1 MTTTFER
8 VQGILGK
15 KYSLAAE
22 TITPESTLES
32 LGLDSLDLIELLFD
46 VEDEFQIRI
55 PQDGGSALKTA
66 TVQDIVD
73 SIEKLVSPETP
84 IDPAAGQVT

>member
-8 VQGILGK
+8 VQAILEK
-15 KYSLAAE
+15 KYSLKAE

-32 LGLDSLDLIELLFD
+32 LGLDSLDLIEVLFD

-73 SIEKLVSPETP
+73 SIEKLVSPEAP
-84 IDPAAGQVT
+84 VQPAAGQ

>member
-1 MTTTFER
+1 MMTIFER
-8 VQGILGK
+8 LQAIVAK
-15 KYSLAAE
+15 KYSLDPA

-46 VEDEFQIRI
+46 VEDDFGIRV

-66 TVQDIVD
+66 TIQDIVE
-73 SIEKLVSPETP
+73 SIRSLVPEESTP
-84 IDPAAGQVT
+84 AP

>member
-1 MTTTFER
+1 MTMIFER
-8 VQGILGK
+8 LQAIVAK
-15 KYSLAAE
+15 KYSLDPA

-46 VEDEFQIRI
+46 VEDEFAIRV

-66 TVQDIVD
+66 TIQDIVESIRALVPED
-73 SIEKLVSPETP
+73 SP
-84 IDPAAGQVT
+84 PAP

>member
-8 VQGILGK
+8 IQTILVK
-15 KYSLAAE
+15 KYSLAPE

-46 VEDEFQIRI
+46 VEDEFQIRV

-66 TVQDIVD
+66 TVQDIID
-73 SIEKLVSPETP
+73 SIEKLVPREPT
-84 IDPAAGQVT
+84 IQPAGGQ

>member
-1 MTTTFER
+1 MTAIFER
-8 VQGILGK
+8 LQAIVAK
-15 KYSLAAE
+15 KYSLDPA

-46 VEDEFQIRI
+46 VEDEFAIRV

-66 TVQDIVD
+66 TIQDIVESIRALVPED
-73 SIEKLVSPETP
+73 SP
-84 IDPAAGQVT
+84 PAP

>member
-1 MTTTFER
+1 MTTIFER
-8 VQGILGK
+8 VQSIVAK
-15 KYSLAAE
+15 KYSLDAG

-46 VEDEFQIRI
+46 VEDEFQIRV

-66 TVQDIVD
+66 TVQDIVR
-73 SIEKLVSPETP
+73 SIQKLIPEEA
-84 IDPAAGQVT
+84 PA

>member
-1 MTTTFER
+1 MTTIFEK
-8 VQGILGK
+8 VQEILGK
-15 KYSLAAE
+15 KYSLAPE
-22 TITPESTLES
+22 SITKDSTLES

-73 SIEKLVSPETP
+73 SIQKLVSPETP
-84 IDPAAGQVT
+84 IHLAGGQ